1 MDGLCERMQAS
12 TFVNVPLIPITL
24 KQFEGRDT
32 EAQA

>member
-12 TFVNVPLIPITL
+12 TFVPLIPITL